1 MSTRILVV
9 DDEILVRIA
18 LKTLIPWEASGFEI
32 IGEAVN
38 GVEALTLLEEQPCHI
53 VLTDIRMPDMDGLE
67 LINHIRVKWPRIKCL
82 ILSNHNEFEYVQK
95 ALRLGAVDFILKLAW
110 TPEELLD
117 KCKRIRDVLLEEQ
130 KEQLEKEKQSYRME
144 LLNRQSTEV
153 LLRNLLGKQASKPEI
168 DTQIRDNLLPSFL
181 KETYRVVVV
190 SIDQSVH
197 VMEENRFKSEQL
209 LIYTVA
215 NIINEI
221 LRKYGSSELVD
232 MHSGKLAFLHVSMTD
247 EMLLEIRSAVGTF
260 AQVSVSFGISHE
272 HQGEYELH
280 QGFLEAEKSLQR
292 RFMMD
297 KEPIFYPSNHQEELL
312 SRLNP
317 LPVDKW
323 WRLIE
328 TGEISSLQQEFATW
342 QASLL
347 LKQQIGDSWVRE
359 QWLQLMHVISQKL
372 EEDGKDIHTLQDYG
386 GRFPYDVIRN
396 AETLQEIGNWFFNWL
411 PDVMAYIRQPI
422 RPIYREEVQTI
433 IHIMQT
439 EYGTSLKVSDLARRV
454 GFAENYL
461 SVLFKKE
468 TGVKIVDFLTQIRMQ
483 KARALL
489 RNPSLKVYE
498 ISDMV
503 GYTDPNHFSKYFKKI
518 EGLFPLEYRKLVTG
532 RGEVNIEIPPNPKE

>member
-9 DDEILVRIA
+9 DDEILVRIS
-18 LKTLIPWEASGFEI
+18 LKTLIPWEESGFEI
-32 IGEAVN
+32 IGEAMN

-53 VLTDIRMPDMDGLE
+53 VLTDIRMPEMDGLE
-67 LINHIRVKWPRIKCL
+67 LLNHIRVKWPRIKCV
-82 ILSNHNEFEYVQK
+82 ILSNHNDFEYVQK

-117 KCKRIRDVLLEEQ
+117 KCKRIRHVLLEEQ

-168 DTQIRDNLLPSFL
+168 DTQIRGNLLPLFL
-181 KETYRVVVV
+181 KETYRIVVV
-190 SIDQSVH
+190 SIDQSGQ

-232 MHSGKLAFLHVSMTD
+232 MHSGKLAFLHVSITD
-247 EMLLEIRSAVGTF
+247 EMLLEIRSAVSRF
-260 AQVSVSFGISHE
+260 AQVSVSFGVSHI
-272 HQGEYELH
+272 HTGEYELH

-292 RFMMD
+292 RFMKD
-297 KEPIFYPSNHQEELL
+297 KEFIFYPSQEKEESL

-317 LPVDKW
+317 LPIDKW

-328 TGEISSLQQEFATW
+328 TGEVPTLQQEFVLW
-342 QASLL
+342 QESLL
-347 LKQQIGDSWVRE
+347 QKQQLGDSWVRE
-359 QWLQLMHVISQKL
+359 QWLQLMHYISQKL
-372 EEDGKDIHTLQDYG
+372 EEEGKDIHALQDYG
-386 GRFPYDVIRN
+386 GRFPFDVIRN
-396 AETLQEIGNWFFNWL
+396 AETLQEIGDWFFNWL
-411 PDVMAYIRQPI
+411 PNAMAYIRQPI
-422 RPIYREEVQTI
+422 RPIYREEVLAVIQ
-433 IHIMQT
+433 IMQDD
-439 EYGTSLKVSDLARRV
+439 YGSSLKVSDLARKV

-483 KARALL
+483 KARELL

-498 ISDMV
+498 ISEMV
-503 GYTDPNHFSKYFKKI
+503 GYTDANHFSKYFKKI

-532 RGEVNIEIPPNPKE
+532 RGEVNIEFPPNPKE